1 MDPSDPLVGVV
12 NARIRTIQS
21 VISQAHTDAEAG
33 DLVNLKPKLIEVAT
47 KAIDLHTTIQ
57 TLEE

>member
-1 MDPSDPLVGVV
+1 MDPSDPLARVV

-21 VISQAHTDAEAG
+21 VVSQALAYAEAG
-33 DLVNLKPKLIEVAT
+33 EMVSTSARLIEVAT
-47 KAIDLHTTIQ
+47 KASDLHTTIQ